1 MPKGTSALHKRV
13 RFLLLPTDEPPY
25 ALSSAITQR
34 RVQSN
39 TLGVI
44 HPYTEGRMPRP
55 VAPLS
60 CLRPTNS
67 EAFAVMGPS
76 FRLQLEAHG
85 RTITVSIP
93 PRVLAM
99 TQYLA
104 EIIGPILRE
113 QLSKDMY
120 SLVCKGFDVRW
131 SYREKRVKYVILPH
145 EGILAEARFRAV
157 MNVLLEGQVVRL
169 EPLTAAARLEAYC
182 QRVVL

>member
-1 MPKGTSALHKRV
+1 
-13 RFLLLPTDEPPY
+13 
-25 ALSSAITQR
+25 
-34 RVQSN
+34 
-39 TLGVI
+39 
-44 HPYTEGRMPRP
+44 
-55 VAPLS
+55 
-60 CLRPTNS
+60 
-67 EAFAVMGPS
+67 MGPS
-76 FRLQLEAHG
+76 FRLQLEAQN

-99 TQYLA
+99 THYLA

-113 QLSKDMY
+113 QLRKDVY

-169 EPLTAAARLEAYC
+169 EPLTAAARVEA
-182 QRVVL
+182 

>member
-13 RFLLLPTDEPPY
+13 RFLLLPADEPPY
-25 ALSSAITQR
+25 TLSSAITQR

-39 TLGVI
+39 TLDVI

-55 VAPLS
+55 VAPLRS

-76 FRLQLEAHG
+76 FRLQLEAQN

-99 TQYLA
+99 THYLA

-113 QLSKDMY
+113 QLRKDVY

-157 MNVLLEGQVVRL
+157 MNVLLDGQVVRL
-169 EPLTAAARLEAYC
+169 EPLIAAARVEA
-182 QRVVL
+182 